1 LCATPLEHNMKD
13 LYCCNNPTFEIVWDD
28 ESTEI
33 ALKVC
38 SCWPNAAEVNNLVVW
53 EEVGN
58 GEAVHHATEW
68 VMKWVRDRGF
78 GCWADYSDRYLAA
91 DNAYGQ
97 GMLKV
102 RVTQGW

>member
-1 LCATPLEHNMKD
+1 MKD
-13 LYCCNNPTFEIVWDD
+13 LYCCKTPTFEIVWDN

-53 EEVGN
+53 SETGN
-58 GEAVHHATEW
+58 GEAVRHAVAW
-68 VMKWVRDRGF
+68 VMKWVRDRGV
-78 GCWADYSDRYLAA
+78 GCWADYSDRYLAE

-97 GMLKV
+97 GVLGV
-102 RVTQGW
+102 RVTFTSQQRVGFVA